1 MSTQEPRDADERYL
15 TDLIGSLDDEDF
27 HLDDPPADLW
37 DRIESETARA
47 DGWERLQATTGPADW
62 PEPVA
67 PVRPISRLERWSR
80 PLAVAALVVCVLCV
94 AGFVAVRRTEPTGE
108 IAASAR
114 LTSEGLPNQNDLVGK
129 AALVD
134 VGGRQEI
141 DLDVPDL
148 PPTTDTF
155 YEVWLIA
162 PDGKRLQSLGTT
174 DGRGRYEVPTGIDPR
189 RYPIVDVSREP
200 PDGNP
205 AHSGDSLVRGTL
217 DL

>member
-1 MSTQEPRDADERYL
+1 MSTHEPRDADERYL
-15 TDLIGSLDDEDF
+15 TDLIASLDDEDF

-37 DRIESETARA
+37 DRIESATTRA
-47 DGWERLQATTGPADW
+47 EGWERIEATTTPTDW
-62 PEPVA
+62 PEPV
-67 PVRPISRLERWSR
+67 REISRVERWVPR
-80 PLAVAALVVCVLCV
+80 LAVAAAVIAVLFV
-94 AGFVAVRRTEPTGE
+94 AGALVVRRTEPTAE

-148 PPTTDTF
+148 PPTPDSF

-174 DGRGRYEVPTGIDPR
+174 EGQGRYEVPTGIDPH

-217 DL
+217 NL

>member
-15 TDLIGSLDDEDF
+15 TDLIASLDDEDF
-27 HLDDPPADLW
+27 HLEDPPADLW
-37 DRIESETARA
+37 DRIESATTRA
-47 DGWERLQATTGPADW
+47 EGWERIETTSKPTDW
-62 PEPVA
+62 PEPAASTHRVPRWAPLMMAAAAVVA
-67 PVRPISRLERWSR
+67 LLLI
-80 PLAVAALVVCVLCV
+80 AVGA
-94 AGFVAVRRTEPTGE
+94 FAVRRTEPTAE
-108 IAASAR
+108 VAASAR

-148 PPTTDTF
+148 PPAADSF

-174 DGRGRYEVPTGIDPR
+174 EGRGRYEVPTGIDPH

>member
-1 MSTQEPRDADERYL
+1 MSTQDPRDADERYL
-15 TDLIGSLDDEDF
+15 TDLIASLDDEDF
-27 HLDDPPADLW
+27 HLEDPPADLW
-37 DRIESETARA
+37 DRIESATTPAE
-47 DGWERLQATTGPADW
+47 GWERIEATTEPADW
-62 PEPVA
+62 PEPV
-67 PVRPISRLERWSR
+67 RPISRFERWGR
-80 PLAVAALVVCVLCV
+80 RLAVAAVIVSLLFIAGALVV
-94 AGFVAVRRTEPTGE
+94 RRAEPTGE

-148 PPTTDTF
+148 PPTADSF

-174 DGRGRYEVPTGIDPR
+174 EGRGRYEVPTGIDPH